1 MWEAIRYVAYVGLVL
16 GYGLL
21 MLLLIRRRDG
31 RGQAQRYLEIIIL
44 LAATWTLALGIVA
57 SLPRGWSWPFLWHRI
72 AQIGLIVLAFLTADF
87 ADAFVQRPPRRWGR
101 LGVVGALSL
110 IAVGLDVFLPALP
123 IDFQL
128 TPAIHIGPTQLA
140 TFLLAM
146 AWLVSTVAAWWTC
159 AVAFRHAT
167 TTKHRNRLRYLGV
180 SLISFAVGDLLVL
193 MGGIPDVYVGLAAR
207 LLGFAIAAFA
217 VLRYDLPDV
226 HWLSLLALRVALLS
240 GLTALF
246 YLFVVLAVG
255 YASGVFSSRAGW
267 VWVGSGFGLALLLAA
282 MVDVLLSPRLRR
294 LFDRIILRRAYD
306 VQSALRDYSQQI
318 SLILDLDRLTSTTL
332 DWLRTTLQVPRSA
345 FILFTPQD
353 GNRIEL
359 RVLRAED
366 FPAPEPQCFSAD
378 SRFIAHFRNLGR
390 PLSQYDLDMLSWFQT
405 MPVGEQQW
413 LQSLGVDLYVPML
426 VADTPVALLGLG
438 PKASG
443 QPYSDEDLETLTI
456 LAGQTGTA
464 LENARLV
471 DDLRDVQEDLRQIT
485 SQLAET
491 NSQLKRLD
499 QTKTDFI
506 TIASH
511 ELRTPLTQIY
521 GYSDVLKSLEGDE
534 LSDAQVVH
542 RFIEGIT
549 RGAARLKHVVDAMV
563 DMSLIETRA
572 LTLRPATVPVA
583 VVVEDAVESVR
594 SAADQRSLTW
604 RVHDLSDLPC
614 IEADG
619 TRLEQVLVGL
629 LTNAVKFTPD
639 NGSIEISGRLASP
652 SSDQSYVELQIADTG
667 IGIDP
672 DHRDLIF
679 EKFYRAENPLLHS
692 TDEIGF
698 KGAGPGLGLAI
709 AKGIVEAHGGLI
721 WVESPGRNEKTC
733 PGSTF
738 HIQLPV
744 NGPRLE

>member
-1 MWEAIRYVAYVGLVL
+1 MWVAIRYGAYVSLVL

-21 MLLLIRRRDG
+21 MLLLIRQRDG

-44 LAATWTLALGIVA
+44 LAATWTLALGVLA

-101 LGVVGALSL
+101 LGTVGALSL
-110 IAVGLDVFLPALP
+110 LAVGLDLFTSALP
-123 IDFQL
+123 IDVQL
-128 TPAIHIGPTQLA
+128 TPSIHIGPTQLA
-140 TFLLAM
+140 TSSLAI
-146 AWLVSTVAAWWTC
+146 AWLISSVAAWWTC
-159 AVAFRHAT
+159 AAAFRRAT

-180 SLISFAVGDLLVL
+180 SLISFAVGDLLIL
-193 MGGIPDVYVGLAAR
+193 IGGIPDVYVGLAAR
-207 LLGFAIAAFA
+207 LLGFAFASFA

-226 HWLSLLALRVALLS
+226 RWLSLVSLRVALLS
-240 GLTALF
+240 SLTALF
-246 YLFVVLAVG
+246 YLFVVLTVG
-255 YASGVFSSRAGW
+255 YATGVFSSRAGL
-267 VWVGSGFGLALLLAA
+267 VFVGSGFGLALLLAA
-282 MVDVLLSPRLRR
+282 VVDVLLAPRLYR
-294 LFDRIILRRAYD
+294 LFDRIILRRVYD
-306 VQSALRDYSQQI
+306 VQSALRDFSQQI

-332 DWLRTTLQVPRSA
+332 NWLRTTLQVPRSA
-345 FILFTPQD
+345 FILLTPQD
-353 GNRIEL
+353 GDETEL
-359 RVLRAED
+359 RVLRAQD
-366 FPAPEPQCFSAD
+366 FPAPRPQCFSAD

-390 PLSQYDLDMLSWFQT
+390 PLSQYDLDMLTWFQT
-405 MPVGEQQW
+405 MPTGEQQW
-413 LQSLGVDLYVPML
+413 LQSLGVDLYVPVL
-426 VADTPVALLGLG
+426 VADRPVALLALG

-443 QPYSDEDLETLTI
+443 QPYSDDDLETLTI
-456 LAGQTGTA
+456 LAGQIGTA

-471 DDLRDVQEDLRQIT
+471 DALRDVQDDLRHLT
-485 SQLAET
+485 SELAET
-491 NSQLKRLD
+491 NRQLKRLD

-549 RGAARLKHVVDAMV
+549 RGATRLKHVVDAMV

-572 LTLRPATVPVA
+572 LTLHTATVSVD
-583 VVVEDAVESVR
+583 VVVQNAVETVR
-594 SAADQRSLTW
+594 SAAGQRSLNW
-604 RVHDLSDLPC
+604 QVHDLSDLPT

-639 NGSIEISGRLASP
+639 NGSIEISGMLASP

-721 WVESPGRNEKTC
+721 WVESPGRNERTC
-733 PGSTF
+733 PGSIF

>member
-1 MWEAIRYVAYVGLVL
+1 MWEAIRYGAYVSLVL

-21 MLLLIRRRDG
+21 MLLLVRHRDG
-31 RGQAQRYLEIIIL
+31 RGHAQRYLEIIIL
-44 LAATWTLALGIVA
+44 LAATWTLALGVLA

-87 ADAFVQRPPRRWGR
+87 ADVFVQRPPRRWIR
-101 LGVVGALSL
+101 LGMVSALSL
-110 IAVGLDVFLPALP
+110 LAIGLDVFPFALP
-123 IDFQL
+123 IDVQL
-128 TPAIHIGPTQLA
+128 TPSTHIGPIQLA
-140 TFLLAM
+140 TSLLAI
-146 AWLVSTVAAWWTC
+146 AWLVSSVAAWWTC
-159 AVAFRHAT
+159 AAASRRAT

-180 SLISFAVGDLLVL
+180 SLISFAVGDLLIL
-193 MGGIPDVYVGLAAR
+193 IGGIPDVYVGLAAR
-207 LLGFAIAAFA
+207 LLGFSIAAFA
-217 VLRYDLPDV
+217 VLHYDLPDV
-226 HWLSLLALRVALLS
+226 RWLSLVALRVALLS
-240 GLTALF
+240 GLTAFF
-246 YLFVVLAVG
+246 YLFVVLTVG
-255 YASGVFSSRAGW
+255 YASGIFSSQAGL
-267 VWVGSGFGLALLLAA
+267 VFVGSGFGLSLLLAA
-282 MVDVLLSPRLRR
+282 MVDVLLAPRLNR
-294 LFDRIILRRAYD
+294 LFDRIILRRVYD

-332 DWLRTTLQVPRSA
+332 DWLRRTLQVPRSA

-353 GNRIEL
+353 GDQTEL
-359 RVLRAED
+359 RVLRTED
-366 FPAPEPQCFSAD
+366 FPAPRPQWFSAD

-405 MPVGEQQW
+405 MPAGEQQW
-413 LQSLGVDLYVPML
+413 LQSLGVDLYVPIL
-426 VADTPVALLGLG
+426 VAHTPVALLALG

-443 QPYSDEDLETLTI
+443 QPYSDNDLETLTI
-456 LAGQTGTA
+456 LAGQIGTA

-471 DDLRDVQEDLRQIT
+471 DDLRDVQDDLRDLT

-491 NSQLKRLD
+491 NRQLKRLD

-542 RFIEGIT
+542 RFVEGIT
-549 RGAARLKHVVDAMV
+549 RGATRLKHVVDAMV

-572 LTLRPATVPVA
+572 LTLHTATVPVGT
-583 VVVEDAVESVR
+583 VVENAVESVR
-594 SAADQRSLTW
+594 SAAGQRSLSW
-604 RVHDLSDLPC
+604 RVHDLSDLPA

-619 TRLEQVLVGL
+619 MRLEQVLVGL

-639 NGSIEISGRLASP
+639 DGSIEISGKLASP

-692 TDEIGF
+692 TDGIGF